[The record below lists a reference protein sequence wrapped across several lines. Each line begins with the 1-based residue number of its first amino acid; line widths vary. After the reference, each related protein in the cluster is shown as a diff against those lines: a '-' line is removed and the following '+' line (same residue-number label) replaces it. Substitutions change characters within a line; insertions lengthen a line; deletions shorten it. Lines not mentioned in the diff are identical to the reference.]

1 MLRYLEIKKMGLE
14 RNVSRIKVLTWSNVG
29 SLLSR
34 NCRRRPLVGELAEFP
49 SSDSRGSSPSL
60 VFSPM
65 FACVWFGLVWCF
77 VFSPMFA
84 LSEQINV
91 DPIINYILP
100 KAKPN
105 YLLFD
110 QRRRNSDPND
120 LRDIQHRNVC
130 THTMHNVSK
139 YEYQHVLFQI
149 QINKK

>member
-1 MLRYLEIKKMGLE
+1 MLRYLEIKKIESGLE

-65 FACVWFGLVWCF
+65 FA
-77 VFSPMFA
+77 

-110 QRRRNSDPND
+110 
-120 LRDIQHRNVC
+120 
-130 THTMHNVSK
+130 
-139 YEYQHVLFQI
+139 
-149 QINKK
+149 